1 MYTIWYVISIYIYIV
16 FIILS
21 RTSVTPV
28 MMDCPYSISVP
39 FQRYLQGDTD
49 EHRQLFDLIEKLLEY
64 DPLHRITLKEA
75 IKHPFFEKLPAE
87 QKVCSGHP
95 PLEDSSEKRARSHS
109 LSR

>member
-1 MYTIWYVISIYIYIV
+1 MIHVYIN
-16 FIILS
+16 
-21 RTSVTPV
+21 
-28 MMDCPYSISVP
+28 

-64 DPLHRITLKEA
+64 DPLHRTTLKEA

-87 QKVCSGHP
+87 QRVCSGHP
-95 PLEDSSEKRARSHS
+95 ILEGNSEKRERSHS